1 MLNIVSDTGSASITT
16 RRAVRASL
24 VGLLLLFLVG
34 CQESAERPDVLMN
47 DAAALMDMPVEGV
60 MASGEGGSELGAFR
74 GALTLTSL
82 TYQDGLRVS
91 GVLTETSRSGA
102 AAGLEESFEN
112 VPATLSFSS
121 TSLSSKR
128 GAEAGAGLDVRTASG
143 SGGHPLGCEVLY
155 LELGPFVFD
164 GELGRLHVSL
174 VEISLDFGTPE
185 TGTLGALFCTLTGFL
200 EAETDLEV
208 PEGVIESVVAQINA
222 LLDKALSYA
231 NP

>member
-1 MLNIVSDTGSASITT
+1 M
-16 RRAVRASL
+16 
-24 VGLLLLFLVG
+24 GLLLLFLVG
-34 CQESAERPDVLMN
+34 CQESVERSDVLVD

-91 GVLTETSRSGA
+91 GMLTETSRSGA

-121 TSLSSKR
+121 TK
-128 GAEAGAGLDVRTASG
+128 GAEAGAGLGVRTASG

-185 TGTLGALFCTLTGFL
+185 TSTLGALFCTLTGFL

-208 PEGVIESVVAQINA
+208 PEGVVESVIESVVAQINA

>member
-16 RRAVRASL
+16 KRAVRASL

-34 CQESAERPDVLMN
+34 CQESVERPDALMD
-47 DAAALMDMPVEGV
+47 DAAALTDIPVEGV
-60 MASGEGGSELGAFR
+60 MASGEGGSELGTFR

-82 TYQDGLRVS
+82 TYRDGLRVS

-121 TSLSSKR
+121 K
-128 GAEAGAGLDVRTASG
+128 GAEAGAGLGVRTASG
-143 SGGHPLGCEVLY
+143 SGGRPLGCEVLY

-174 VEISLDFGTPE
+174 VEISLDFGAPE

-200 EAETDLEV
+200 ESETDLEV
-208 PEGVIESVVAQINA
+208 PEGVVESVVAQINA

>member
-1 MLNIVSDTGSASITT
+1 MLSIVSDTGSASITT

-34 CQESAERPDVLMN
+34 CQASVERPDVLVD
-47 DAAALMDMPVEGV
+47 DAAALTDIPVEGV

-102 AAGLEESFEN
+102 AALEESFEN

-128 GAEAGAGLDVRTASG
+128 GAEAGAGSGVRTASG
-143 SGGHPLGCEVLY
+143 SGGHPRGCEVLY

-174 VEISLDFGTPE
+174 VEISLDLGMPE
-185 TGTLGALFCTLTGFL
+185 TGTLGALLCTLTGFL

-222 LLDKALSYA
+222 LLDKTLSYV